1 MRRIVLVLLF
11 ACMAPVTGAMATSA
25 DSMDEWLTQKGLLQ
39 HAQTGRAKV
48 QAFASELALS
58 ALGLLGVPYKWGGNS
73 ALTGLDCSGFVK
85 AVYAEAGIHL
95 PRISAEQA
103 RAAQPIDIDAL
114 EPGDL
119 VFFNTLR
126 RRFSHVGIYIGEGR
140 FIHSP
145 REGAVIRIENMNV
158 SYWHNRFNGAR
169 RVMAN

>member
-1 MRRIVLVLLF
+1 MRRFVSVLVF
-11 ACMAPVTGAMATSA
+11 ACMVPVTGAMAASA
-25 DSMDEWLTQKGLLQ
+25 DSLDEWLTQKGLKQ
-39 HAQTGRAKV
+39 QVQNGRAKV
-48 QAFASELALS
+48 QAIASELALS

-73 ALTGLDCSGFVK
+73 PLTGLDCSGFVK

-95 PRISAEQA
+95 PRVSADQA
-103 RAAQPIDIDAL
+103 QAAKPIDTAAL

-119 VFFNTLR
+119 VFFDTLSR
-126 RRFSHVGIYIGEGR
+126 SFSHVGIYLGGGR

-158 SYWHNRFNGAR
+158 SYWHDRFNGAR